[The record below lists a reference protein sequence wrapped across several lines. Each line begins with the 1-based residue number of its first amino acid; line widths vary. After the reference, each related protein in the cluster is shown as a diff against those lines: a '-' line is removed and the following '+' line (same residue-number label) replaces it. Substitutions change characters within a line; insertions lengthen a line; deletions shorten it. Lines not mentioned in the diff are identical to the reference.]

1 MRPLK
6 LTLYVIGAFQ
16 LILGLAF
23 LTAPTVV
30 ADQLGFA
37 PAAPGW
43 AIWLLAMM
51 AARFLG
57 YAYGMFWSARH
68 PLKAEPWIDTMIVIQ
83 AIDWTAT
90 LAYLHSGDVTL
101 RQVTTASFMPVL
113 FIAALVWFHPRR
125 LPSTDLDRGADHDL
139 VAGNRGGR
147 SR

>member
-23 LTAPTVV
+23 LTAPTAV
-30 ADQLGFA
+30 ADQLGFT

-43 AIWLLAMM
+43 ADWLLAMM

-57 YAYGMFWSARH
+57 YAYGMFWCARH
-68 PLKAEPWIDTMIVIQ
+68 ARRAEPWIDTMIVIQ
-83 AIDWTAT
+83 AIDWIAT
-90 LAYLHSGDVTL
+90 VAYLHSGDVTL
-101 RQVTTASFMPVL
+101 RQVTTASFMPVV
-113 FIAALVWFHPRR
+113 FIAALTWFHPRR
-125 LPSTDLDRGADHDL
+125 LSATDLDQGVDRDL
-139 VAGNRGGR
+139 VATNQGGR